1 MNSEA
6 DSEAAVLCLVQAL
19 YLKAGG
25 GGAGTGPGLPAKLGL
40 YLRGSVGG
48 RERQQRVSSREGP
61 GGIYM
66 FLTLWAVLTL
76 SYT

>member
-6 DSEAAVLCLVQAL
+6 DSAAAVLCLVQAL

-40 YLRGSVGG
+40 YLRG
-48 RERQQRVSSREGP
+48 
-61 GGIYM
+61 
-66 FLTLWAVLTL
+66 
-76 SYT
+76 